1 MLPRIQAQEQIMA
14 INAARLGSGWVDKK
28 DARRA
33 LSRLERLAEGGRT
46 KAVKASPDMLAAAGI
61 AVIEVPPAV
70 EGELKHV

>member
-1 MLPRIQAQEQIMA
+1 MA

-46 KAVKASPDMLAAAGI
+46 KTVKASPDMLAAAGI

>member
-1 MLPRIQAQEQIMA
+1 MA

-46 KAVKASPDMLAAAGI
+46 TKAVKASPDMLAAAGI
-61 AVIEVPPAV
+61 AVIEGPPAV